1 MSESEDGAWRVR
13 AARRYVWRTVLLWVV
28 GLGLPVSLAVTIR
41 EPEYGG
47 NLMFHVLLF
56 GALLSWKV
64 KKPKDFL
71 PEGDE

>member
-1 MSESEDGAWRVR
+1 MSEGEDGAWRVR
-13 AARRYVWRTVLLWVV
+13 AARRYVWRTIFLWVV

-41 EPEYGG
+41 EPAYGG
-47 NLMFHVLLF
+47 SLMFHVLLF